1 MHISRVLLIGA
12 MMAFLA
18 GCATSPKPQTDAEYK
33 QSMTHAT
40 QTLAAKGN
48 DQAVAEFQEIAL
60 LNPARGEP
68 WSYIAKIRFDEQKY
82 GEAIVAAD
90 EALNR
95 DPEDFTAKTVR
106 AVGGLRVAMQ
116 SLADLRAN
124 ALLAGNAR
132 TDAVALA
139 AAMRETL
146 GQDVLF
152 PEGYKPP
159 RPRQPRRND
168 AQGAA
173 AQAKPAANAAA
184 TPAATP
190 ATPAANPAANAATPA
205 ATPPTAPAASGAAP
219 AGRAP
224 DPFGN
229 LLKP

>member
-1 MHISRVLLIGA
+1 
-12 MMAFLA
+12 
-18 GCATSPKPQTDAEYK
+18 
-33 QSMTHAT
+33 MTHAT
-40 QTLAAKGN
+40 ETLATKGN
-48 DQAVAEFQEIAL
+48 DQAVAEFEEIAQ
-60 LNPARGEP
+60 LNPSRGAP

-116 SLADLRAN
+116 SLADLRAD

-152 PEGYKPP
+152 PEGRKP

-168 AQGAA
+168 
-173 AQAKPAANAAA
+173 PPAAA
-184 TPAATP
+184 TPAAGAPAAAAPASAQAAKPAAGTPAAGMPAAGMP
-190 ATPAANPAANAATPA
+190 ATPAVPPAAGSQA
-205 ATPPTAPAASGAAP
+205 ATPPAPAAAP